1 MLRPLPKKQLR
12 RRVQEGPAE
21 RKMEVRALASRLLS
35 YALPYR
41 KELIVA
47 LCAVIITSITQAAG
61 PYILG
66 QEIVAKYIFRSDFFG
81 LQIIVLAAIGV
92 LVANWVAA
100 ALRIYMIGKLGES
113 MLFKMRFD
121 LFSHLQEL
129 SFSFFDRSNSG
140 DIISTVTNDTENI
153 GEAFASGAI
162 QVTSDILSL
171 ALIVILMFIINI
183 QLALVSLLII
193 PIIIVSTLAFQSR
206 FTSAYRT
213 TREKISSLTSK
224 LQESI
229 SGVKEIKS
237 FSKENDVIEDFKEV
251 NVRDFKAN
259 LQATKVW
266 GAFQPTMQV
275 IQAIG
280 IVIVILYGGLL
291 AFNGELGSVEEAVG
305 TLITFL
311 MYIGMFFGP
320 ILDLTNLYNM
330 IQSTLAAAER
340 IFGLIDTSPDIIDK
354 DDAAEMP
361 MRVEGEISFKNVS
374 FGYDPKI
381 PVLED
386 ISFHVKSNET
396 IALVGPTGAGKS
408 TIIKLLGRF
417 YEPQSGSIKIDGQDI
432 RHFTQRSLHEG
443 MGIVLQTT
451 TLFAGTIMDNIKYGK
466 LEATDMESENAA
478 KTVGA
483 HEFITNM
490 PDGYDTKIGEGG
502 AGLSVGQKQLISFA
516 RVLLRSPAILIL
528 DEATSSIDPHTDLLI
543 RRATNILLKNRT
555 SIIIAHRFS
564 TVRNADRIL
573 VIDKG
578 RIAEEGSHK
587 ELMEKG
593 GLYCRLYEMQF
604 KEPDEA
610 NH

>member
-1 MLRPLPKKQLR
+1 MFRPLPKRKLKLR
-12 RRVQEGPAE
+12 EEHIE
-21 RKMEVRALASRLLS
+21 RKMAVRTLVLRLLS
-35 YALPYR
+35 YALPYK
-41 KELIVA
+41 KELVIA
-47 LCAVIITSITQAAG
+47 LCAVIVTSITNAAG

-66 QEIVAKYIFRSDFFG
+66 REIVAKYISRSDFLG
-81 LQIIVLAAIGV
+81 LQIIVLAAICV
-92 LVANWVAA
+92 LVAYWVAA
-100 ALRIYMIGKLGES
+100 ALRIYMIGKLGEN

-140 DIISTVTNDTENI
+140 DIISIVTNDTENI
-153 GEAFASGAI
+153 GDAFTSGVI

-171 ALIVILMFIINI
+171 ALIIVLMFSINI
-183 QLALVSLLII
+183 QLTLVSLLII
-193 PIIIVSTLAFQSR
+193 PLIIVSALAFQSR

-229 SGVKEIKS
+229 SGIKEIKS
-237 FSKENDVIEDFKEV
+237 FTKESDVIKDFREA
-251 NVRDFKAN
+251 NVRDFQAN

-266 GAFQPTMQV
+266 GAFYPTIQV

-280 IVIVILYGGLL
+280 TVIVIMYGGIL
-291 AFNGELGSVEEAVG
+291 AFNGELGPVEEAVG
-305 TLITFL
+305 TLITFF

-320 ILDLTNLYNM
+320 IFDMTNIYNM

-340 IFGLIDTSPDIIDK
+340 IFGLIDAPPEITDK
-354 DDAAEMP
+354 EDAAEMP
-361 MRVEGEISFKNVS
+361 TYFEGEIIFENVT
-374 FGYDPKI
+374 FGYDSKY
-381 PVLED
+381 PVLND
-386 ISFHVKSNET
+386 ISFHAKPNET

-408 TIIKLLGRF
+408 TIIKLLCRF

-451 TLFAGTIMDNIKYGK
+451 TLFAGTLMDNIKYGK
-466 LEATDMESENAA
+466 LEATDIEAINAA

-483 HEFITNM
+483 HEFITNL
-490 PDGYDTKIGEGG
+490 PNGYDTKIGEEG

-516 RVLLRSPAILIL
+516 RALLRSPAILIL

-543 RRATNILLKNRT
+543 RKATNVLLKNRT

-564 TVRNADRIL
+564 TVRSADRIL

-578 RIAEEGSHK
+578 RIVEEGSHR
-587 ELMEKG
+587 ELIEKR

-604 KEPDEA
+604 KKPDEA
-610 NH
+610 NY